1 MLKKSVEWSG
11 LSGRSVVLHGQYQSG
26 LTWVLVAFFGLGNA
40 DSVQTHIRGALFG
53 FAWLW
58 WRGPAWVLAMWSYLG
73 GADNVWPDCGGVDLG
88 LVAVASGLGSAT
100 VGLRIWGGGGAY
112 LPVGQRWCRS
122 SGYGRTTSHQLN

>member
-73 GADNVWPDCGGVDLG
+73 GADNVRPGQCHGGAADLG
-88 LVAVASGLGSAT
+88 RRRCLSS
-100 VGLRIWGGGGAY
+100 GGAAMVQIFR
-112 LPVGQRWCRS
+112 LWEDHV
-122 SGYGRTTSHQLN
+122 TSA